1 MHASKLGVPIRLM
14 EEIRAVDEINNRK
27 VALLN
32 GKGAA
37 VVATDQEVEAVDRRF
52 ISCQWK

>member
-1 MHASKLGVPIRLM
+1 M
-14 EEIRAVDEINNRK
+14 EEIRAVGEINNRN

-32 GKGAA
+32 RKGAA

>member
-1 MHASKLGVPIRLM
+1 M
-14 EEIRAVDEINNRK
+14 EEIRAVDEINNRN

-32 GKGAA
+32 RKGAA
-37 VVATDQEVEAVDRRF
+37 VVATDQEEEAVDRRF